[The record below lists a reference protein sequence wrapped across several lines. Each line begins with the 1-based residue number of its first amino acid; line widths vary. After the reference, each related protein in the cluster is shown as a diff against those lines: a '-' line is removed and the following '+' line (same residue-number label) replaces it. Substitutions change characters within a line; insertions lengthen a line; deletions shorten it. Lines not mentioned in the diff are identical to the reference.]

1 MGPVHILPV
10 PALTLSSLSAKG
22 VKSNQ
27 TRAGAGN
34 LGCCGWLFGDSDAFC
49 TYRLGDEMLKRDT
62 ICLLVDV

>member
-10 PALTLSSLSAKG
+10 PALTVSSLSAKG

-34 LGCCGWLFGDSDAFC
+34 LGCCGWLFGDSDAF
-49 TYRLGDEMLKRDT
+49 LSLSSGG
-62 ICLLVDV
+62 